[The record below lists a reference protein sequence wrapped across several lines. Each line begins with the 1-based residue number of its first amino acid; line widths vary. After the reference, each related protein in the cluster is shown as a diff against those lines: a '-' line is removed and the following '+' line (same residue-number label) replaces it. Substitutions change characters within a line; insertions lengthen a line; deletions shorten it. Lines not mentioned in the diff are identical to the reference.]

1 MRPCLVTAAFLSV
14 ASALVHA
21 TTPLS
26 TSPVAVNATA
36 VAPPPSLDPQCYLMP
51 ILVLHPSPPLPTLD
65 CVQPPL
71 PSEDCIKATVS
82 ATLRVLQHPTD
93 EWTCLHDPTTSTTAN
108 MSLRVRYRG
117 DSSLRFTK
125 HQYLLMFDVPT
136 PLLVMPADTNW
147 ALHGPFIDGSMMR
160 NHLAHWLYRGTGRY
174 SPRSQHV
181 ALYIADPNGV
191 PIYHGYY
198 LLLETIS
205 YGPNRVGLA
214 LNVAADS
221 DHSGGWAWQYNP
233 LKYGTYSPNVVLDMY
248 HGKFGMGARPLL
260 MYPPGPTLSQR
271 MRDEFVNVS
280 TGFLPQY
287 YRYLWHNMTSPL
299 ALKQHIDVG
308 SFVDYFLHTEWS
320 LNQDAYAKSAYFF
333 KDRQRPI
340 EAGPVWDL
348 NLAYGL
354 GSHAHADTWLY
365 LAHPAW
371 RRLVCNFEFANL
383 AIARWKA
390 LRQSVWSDMA
400 VVTFVQASASPLQ
413 RNLAKCNDWMS
424 RQDSCASV
432 SRSNQGT
439 YVDQVSFLQAI
450 LLERANW
457 MDIRMEQL
465 YQKLDGA
472 ICGTVGDLPA
482 FNCAEDGNDSGCLT
496 SPAAYYSNVRFP
508 PIRPPDDGTKKTD
521 MQQLEQASAYDS
533 PSIDPCWLAMGQSVT
548 AGVWVLPE
556 RTQRDVCVQQPCDI
570 V

>member
-340 EAGPVWDL
+340 EAGPW
-348 NLAYGL
+348 
-354 GSHAHADTWLY
+354 
-365 LAHPAW
+365 
-371 RRLVCNFEFANL
+371 
-383 AIARWKA
+383 A
-390 LRQSVWSDMA
+390 L
-400 VVTFVQASASPLQ
+400 
-413 RNLAKCNDWMS
+413 KKEC
-424 RQDSCASV
+424 
-432 SRSNQGT
+432 
-439 YVDQVSFLQAI
+439 I
-450 LLERANW
+450 
-457 MDIRMEQL
+457 
-465 YQKLDGA
+465 
-472 ICGTVGDLPA
+472 GDLPA

-548 AGVWVLPE
+548 AGYITLTCSGFGFCPSGPNATCVCNNHATSFDCSGGDDTVGAWSQTGAWSWWDAAIFAACGGFGLMVMGLAAWRRYHRSRQEDPLL
-556 RTQRDVCVQQPCDI
+556 RTTVPNYGASKCE
-570 V
+570 